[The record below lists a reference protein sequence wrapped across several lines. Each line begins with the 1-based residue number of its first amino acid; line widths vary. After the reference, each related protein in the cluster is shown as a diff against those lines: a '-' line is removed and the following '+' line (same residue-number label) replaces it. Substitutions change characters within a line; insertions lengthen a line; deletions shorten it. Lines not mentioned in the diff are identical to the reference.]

1 MLKMSE
7 VQELLKAYEEFIQL
21 PWNDYLSGQEKVWFI
36 VYGPSQERR
45 VRLRI
50 PEFAVVT
57 TRAGYKWRL
66 LDITD
71 SFAEWMVQVDYRDA
85 YFENPADMDPML
97 QDYTEQV
104 ISRVISELN
113 APDVDENTVV
123 AISGIASLFG
133 LTHASYVIDQVTSH
147 IKGRLAVFFPGS
159 YDGSMYRLLD
169 ARDGWNYLAIP
180 ITADKGN

>member
-1 MLKMSE
+1 MSE
-7 VQELLKAYEEFIQL
+7 VQALLKEYENFLQV
-21 PWNDYLSGQEKVWFI
+21 PWPDYLSGQEKVWFI
-36 VYGPSQERR
+36 VYEPSQERR

-50 PEFAVVT
+50 PEFQVVT
-57 TRAGYKWRL
+57 TKSGYKWKL

-71 SFAEWMVQVDYRDA
+71 SFAEWMAQIDYRDA

-104 ISRVISELN
+104 IDKVISLLD
-113 APDVDENTVV
+113 APDVDQNTVV
-123 AISGIASLFG
+123 AVSGIASLFG
-133 LTHASYVIDQVTSH
+133 LTHASFDIDQVTAY

-180 ITADKGN
+180 ITADKGI